1 MLVRSSHRRRFVR
14 WVRSLAID
22 ANLSLLFKR
31 CREDVHANW
40 DCDWN
45 WELCVFNSR
54 WGGVR
59 YHHQRSWAGW
69 TPALSLFGGLAIN
82 INGLCWV
89 VSVSCVWI
97 EFLALGS
104 IRCVVGSV
112 QISIYIYL
120 MLYIHTHSHTQT
132 RSCNRLF
139 ALIFPALFA
148 GTVKF
153 EFN

>member
-1 MLVRSSHRRRFVR
+1 MSRGCACELGLRLELGTVCVQLKVGWGKVSSSKKLGR
-14 WVRSLAID
+14 LD
-22 ANLSLLFKR
+22 ACSESFRGPGYKYKWSLLGR
-31 CREDVHANW
+31 
-40 DCDWN
+40 
-45 WELCVFNSR
+45 
-54 WGGVR
+54 
-59 YHHQRSWAGW
+59 
-69 TPALSLFGGLAIN
+69 
-82 INGLCWV
+82 
-89 VSVSCVWI
+89 VSVVCVWI

>member
-1 MLVRSSHRRRFVR
+1 MRIGT
-14 WVRSLAID
+14 AIGTG
-22 ANLSLLFKR
+22 N
-31 CREDVHANW
+31 
-40 DCDWN
+40 
-45 WELCVFNSR
+45 CVLNSR

-104 IRCVVGSV
+104 IQCVVGSV

-120 MLYIHTHSHTQT
+120 MLYIHTHTHT